1 MRAEI
6 KNFQLIGRIKKTKT
20 RNQIS
25 MKKIILAVII
35 FLLLNIPNEKYQ
47 NLSALA
53 GNTVSEKRPSSPPD
67 IFSEN
72 IISTDADEFGSA
84 FTADGNTI
92 YFGKKSPS
100 TLGSSVIVI
109 CYSQFKNGQW
119 ETPQVAPFSGRYR
132 DFNPS
137 ISPDGSKLFFIS
149 DRPGDD
155 EKKHGGDIWFVEKTK
170 DGWSE
175 PKNIGAPV
183 NTDGWELGCS
193 VTSDGT
199 LYFTSTRDG
208 KSADLY
214 RSRLIDGKYRE
225 PENLGEAI
233 NSPLDEL
240 DPFVAPDES
249 YILFACTGRD
259 DALAADAGAVYPRAD
274 LYISFQRDGK
284 WTPPK
289 NLGAPINSGAEES
302 NPFVSRDGKTLFF
315 TSERNFVTIPL
326 PKPLKYSE
334 LENHL
339 HSAANGLGDIYQVP
353 FDEVIKN

>member
-1 MRAEI
+1 M
-6 KNFQLIGRIKKTKT
+6 GGKKTKT
-20 RNQIS
+20 PNQTS
-25 MKKIILAVII
+25 MKKIILTLVIC
-35 FLLLNIPNEKYQ
+35 FLLSIPSEKYQ
-47 NLSALA
+47 ILIAMAGSLA
-53 GNTVSEKRPSSPPD
+53 SEKKSSPPQPE
-67 IFSEN
+67 IFSEGV
-72 IISTDADEFGSA
+72 ISTDEDEFGST
-84 FTADGNTI
+84 FTADGNTV

-109 CYSQFKNGQW
+109 CYSQFKNGRW

-155 EKKHGGDIWFVEKTK
+155 KKNHSGDIWSVEKTK

-175 PKNIGAPV
+175 PKNIGANV
-183 NTDGWELGCS
+183 NSDGWELGCS
-193 VTSDGT
+193 VTSDGS
-199 LYFTSTRDG
+199 LYFTSTRDD

-214 RSRLIDGKYRE
+214 RSHLIDGKYQE

-259 DALAADAGAVYPRAD
+259 DALAADAGAVYPRGD
-274 LYISFQRDGK
+274 LYISFQRM
-284 WTPPK
+284 
-289 NLGAPINSGAEES
+289 
-302 NPFVSRDGKTLFF
+302 
-315 TSERNFVTIPL
+315 
-326 PKPLKYSE
+326 
-334 LENHL
+334 
-339 HSAANGLGDIYQVP
+339 ANGRPQKISVRPLIP
-353 FDEVIKN
+353 ELTNLIHSCRAMAKHSSSPAREIL